1 MPKSYNVIF
10 ASSNKHKYE
19 EAEKILAEFGIKLE
33 FFQTDLMEIQSDSL
47 SEIALKKVLNAYGK
61 CKKPVIV
68 EDDGLFINSLSGF
81 PGPFSSYVFKTIG
94 NNGILKLIGSNRSAQ
109 FRAVIAFCDSNK
121 KPVFFESTVFGEVSK
136 NIQDGGWGYD
146 PIFIPENQTKT
157 YAELADKNKLS
168 HRYQSLK
175 KFARHYIGIIEG
187 NPCSY
192 CGNDMRTKEGRSK
205 SCEPIVIIDGKKY
218 TRDNSENN
226 TPFDNTD
233 IYPGKDVA
241 CGDCGVINGIH
252 HMGCDVERCP
262 KHHKKQFI
270 TCTCSIEFLGDF
282 EISDDGEYRRLPR
295 NKQE

>member
-1 MPKSYNVIF
+1 MPKSYNVLF
-10 ASSNKHKYE
+10 ASSNIHKYE
-19 EAEKILAEFGIKLE
+19 EAKKILDKFGIKLE

-47 SEIALKKVLNAYGK
+47 SEIALKKVLDAYGK

-121 KPVFFESTVFGEVSK
+121 KPVFFESNVFGEISK
-136 NIQDGGWGYD
+136 NIQGKGWGYD
-146 PIFIPENQTKT
+146 PIFVPENQNKT
-157 YAELADKNKLS
+157 YAELAEKNKLS

-175 KFARHYIGIIEG
+175 KFARHYIHSIEG
-187 NPCSY
+187 NPCDY
-192 CGNDMRTKEGRSK
+192 CGNDMRKGK
-205 SCEPIVIIDGKKY
+205 SCEPIIIIDGKKY
-218 TRDNSENN
+218 TRDHSEK
-226 TPFDNTD
+226 DAEID
-233 IYPGKDVA
+233 DKKDVA
-241 CGDCGVINGIH
+241 CHDCGVINGIH
-252 HMGCDVERCP
+252 HMGCDVECCP
-262 KHHKKQFI
+262 KHPKKQFI